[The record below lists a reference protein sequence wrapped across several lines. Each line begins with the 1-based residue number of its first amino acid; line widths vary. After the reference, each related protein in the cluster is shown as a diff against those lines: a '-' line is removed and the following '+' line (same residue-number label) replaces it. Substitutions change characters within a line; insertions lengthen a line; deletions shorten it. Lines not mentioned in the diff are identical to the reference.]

1 MIEIRD
7 GPAQQLILGVVLRR
21 GRERLGTYEVTADPT
36 DVVFIRPTPR
46 PWG

>member
-21 GRERLGTYEVTADPT
+21 GHERLGTYEVHAHPDEIL
-36 DVVFIRPTPR
+36 FIRPSPR